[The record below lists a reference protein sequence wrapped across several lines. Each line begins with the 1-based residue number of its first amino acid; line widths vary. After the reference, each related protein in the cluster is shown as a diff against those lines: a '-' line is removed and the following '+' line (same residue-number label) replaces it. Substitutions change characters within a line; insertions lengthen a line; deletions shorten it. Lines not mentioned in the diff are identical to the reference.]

1 MAAKRSPLALLL
13 LAAAAALLMCGPSFV
28 PAAGVEV
35 QTARA
40 GLAAPWAAPAA
51 AVALAAAPMAAQ
63 ATVGMPAP
71 VIGLGIM
78 SIIVVIV
85 LLVSG
90 IVIFRGL
97 VETIDDI

>member
-40 GLAAPWAAPAA
+40 GLAAPWVAGA
-51 AVALAAAPMAAQ
+51 ALAAAPMAAQ